1 MSYSI
6 DHSIFDTSTDDVVL
20 LSTKRDNKIIQSGRS
35 IIQFEPAI
43 VLDVVLDD
51 NHPIFSKQGEGLGDV
66 ITPLENPPDFN
77 GKPLSIK
84 DRDYF
89 SIGTALVRLCYTHEK
104 FEKESLIWAVPLDS
118 TLLSIPTLNEIVHVV
133 KIFDKFYYTSK
144 VNTKG
149 NCNSN
154 ADFRYEM
161 TYGKKEKNTSYGS
174 VKLRGP
180 ISRFDC
186 FPGGSSGGFNGIL
199 GNYFWFN
206 SKIRNLRRFE
216 GDVILEGRF
225 GQSVRMGAYDA
236 DRKNDV
242 GDYDNYKSGDENYGG
257 GNPMILIR
265 NRQRPIAQL
274 SKQSL
279 HPKLNDI
286 QPISKSLNEKSFTGY
301 ISEDINNDGSS
312 IHITSGKT
320 ISGFR
325 TTCYKTP
332 FSKNASEEQPKFS
345 PKGSTSFEF
354 PKLDKDQIVINSDRL
369 LFSSRFGE
377 SIHFSKKR
385 YMVVTD
391 SEYVVDSHDQIVMS
405 TNSKV
410 VFNSPAIYLGEYDAT
425 GEPALLGQTTVDW
438 LYDLCNWLIEHSHH
452 YQHSHPNAGGANPD
466 QTQFPVQLKRLYAL
480 RDKLHTLMSRR
491 VFLTGGGYSP
501 GSNGGRITDGVN
513 PVTIDISSGNG
524 VPGGW
529 TGKNRR

>member
-20 LSTKRDNKIIQSGRS
+20 LSTKRDNKLIQSGRS

-43 VLDVVLDD
+43 VLDVILDD
-51 NHPIFSKQGEGLGDV
+51 SHPMFSGIGNV
-66 ITPLENPPDFN
+66 SAPLELPPDFR
-77 GKPLSIK
+77 GEPLSIQ

-89 SIGTALVRLCYTHEK
+89 SIGAALVRLCYTHEK
-104 FEKESLIWAVPLDS
+104 FEKDALIWAVPLDS
-118 TLLSIPTLNEIVHVV
+118 TLLSVPVLNEVVHVV

-144 VNTKG
+144 VNTRG

-161 TYGKKEKNTSYGS
+161 TYGKKSKNASYGP
-174 VKLRGP
+174 VELKGP
-180 ISRFDC
+180 VSRFDC
-186 FPGGSSGGFNGIL
+186 FPNGSISGFNGIL

-206 SKIRNLRRFE
+206 NKIRNLRRFE

-225 GQSVRMGAYDA
+225 GHSIRMGAYDTE
-236 DRKNDV
+236 RKNDV
-242 GDYDNYKSGDENYGG
+242 GDYDNYVSGDDNFGG

-286 QPISKSLNEKSFTGY
+286 APISSSFSEKSSNGY
-301 ISEDINNDGSS
+301 VSEDINNDGSS

-320 ISGFR
+320 VSGFK
-325 TTCYKTP
+325 TTCYKTS

-345 PKGSTSFEF
+345 PQGSTKFEF
-354 PKLDKDQIVINSDRL
+354 PKLDRDQIVINSDRL

-391 SEYVVDSHDQIVMS
+391 SEFVVDSHDQIVMS

-410 VFNSPAIYLGEYDAT
+410 VLNSPAIYLGEYDAT

-438 LYDLCNWLIEHSHH
+438 LYDLCNWLIAHTHNYIH
-452 YQHSHPNAGGANPD
+452 THPGVGQANPD
-466 QTQFPVQLKRLYAL
+466 KSQFPVQLKRLYEL

-491 VFLTGGGYSP
+491 VFLTGGGYAP

-513 PVTIDISSGNG
+513 PVTIDIVSGEG

-529 TGKNRR
+529 GGKNRR